1 MASNERITRPP
12 LERTAPVRNWSTL
25 LGGPTQANDG
35 GTPDGAT
42 TGEAR
47 PGLSDVISRSVELG
61 YRVVDEYV
69 RQGQRAAKIL
79 GQGGV
84 RPELW
89 TGDARDLSQRMAQY
103 ASELVG
109 AWFELLER
117 GNGTPAPAAT
127 AAPAATTAPA
137 APTAPAAAPPAPVP
151 GGAAAA
157 GARLRI
163 AIESSRRAEVL
174 VDLVAGTAHTDLL
187 VHALR
192 ACDAWKPRIEDVA
205 FRADVPGEAAV
216 LHVRIPAHHPP
227 GTYEGLIIDAK
238 TNRPAGV
245 VRVSL
250 RGQEPPSL

>member
-25 LGGPTQANDG
+25 LGAPARGDG
-35 GTPDGAT
+35 GANPEAGPA
-42 TGEAR
+42 GESR
-47 PGLSDVISRSVELG
+47 PGLGDVISRSVELG

-69 RQGQRAAKIL
+69 RQGQRAARIL
-79 GQGGV
+79 GQGGA

-117 GNGTPAPAAT
+117 GNRT
-127 AAPAATTAPA
+127 
-137 APTAPAAAPPAPVP
+137 PAAAPPASAPAVAPAAPVT
-151 GGAAAA
+151 GGAAVP
-157 GARLRI
+157 GTRLRV
-163 AIESSRRAEVL
+163 AIESTRPAEIR
-174 VDLVAGTAHTDLL
+174 VDLVPGAADADLL

-205 FRADVPGEAAV
+205 FRVDVPGEPPV

-250 RGQEPPSL
+250 RGHEPPPP